1 MTHLSHDEITAF
13 VMGTTPLDEQRKSH
27 LVACPRCSERLTE
40 EARLEVMV
48 RDSMIGRTLP
58 TPASPPRQL
67 PLAWVAALAI
77 VVMSASVALLAS
89 REARRAPPSPPSPSR
104 MTQVVSPEEA
114 PCLIDPRTLALG
126 YTAGRTGFEQPLAA
140 VPVNLSFR

>member
-13 VMGTTPLDEQRKSH
+13 VMGTSPLDEQRKSH

-67 PLAWVAALAI
+67 PLAWVAVLAI
-77 VVMSASVALLAS
+77 LVMTASVALLAS
-89 REARRAPPSPPSPSR
+89 REARMAPPSPPSPSR
-104 MTQVVSPEEA
+104 MTEIVSPEGA
-114 PCLIDPRTLALG
+114 PCRVDPLTDAPG
-126 YTAGRTGFEQPLAA
+126 YTVGRAGSEPQLAA
-140 VPVNLSFR
+140 VPVLSFR